1 MALKYKQD
9 VDLDFLGE
17 LASEDLEP
25 LVRVLTEDR
34 DGDPRWLEKLTGED
48 RYIEHYPD
56 HHKYWDLIA
65 AEFIR
70 CGSHT
75 LGSRKTYR
83 EILCDVCD
91 KQKVNHNR
99 SAPIELI
106 EEYLLRHNVTVSVP
120 DFVQNMTDED
130 LRRLVEE
137 FDLRVPRGA
146 PATAVAAALQT
157 LIATGGFP
165 IYKVAVISLFWT
177 AKALGLVLPFAAYTA
192 LTRTMSIF
200 AGPAGWIAT
209 GALTVYQAGGPAY
222 RVVVPAT
229 VVIAALR
236 AKHKHE
242 QDHPTEMD
250 EVG

>member
-1 MALKYKQD
+1 MALEYKQD

-48 RYIEHYPD
+48 RYIESP
-56 HHKYWDLIA
+56 HHHEYWDLIA

-83 EILCDVCD
+83 EILCNVCD
-91 KQKVNHNR
+91 KQKVNYNR

-106 EEYLLRHNVTVSVP
+106 EESLLLRALTAR
-120 DFVQNMTDED
+120 VQDMTDEE
-130 LRRLVEE
+130 RGKLVEE
-137 FDLRVPRGA
+137 LHLQVPRGA
-146 PATAVAAALQT
+146 TATAVVAALQT
-157 LIATGGFP
+157 LIATGGFQP
-165 IYKVAVISLFWT
+165 YKIAVILLFSM

-200 AGPAGWIAT
+200 AGPPGWIAT
-209 GALTVYQAGGPAY
+209 GLLTAYQVGGPAY
-222 RVVVPAT
+222 RVVGPAT
-229 VVIAALR
+229 QVIACLR

-242 QDHPTEMD
+242 QDHPTGMD